1 MIMHCVSYYRET
13 ESQETVYES
22 GSQSPWVAYP
32 KHKICLQSQ
41 LQAQPPGG
49 FIKYEPKKGSFNSLD
64 SCHLVS
70 SSLSSQSL
78 LNSPSCKPLMAKSHH
93 RDLWSSPV
101 FRLTLIS
108 PSAGSSITRVFSSQR
123 GWLCR
128 QQSVYRIY
136 PVQLENFGEYKCEV
150 SNRVSSKT
158 SLPILFQDEWVTFP
172 LLLQQSEGIFFK
184 SMTY

>member
-22 GSQSPWVAYP
+22 GSQNPWVAYP

-70 SSLSSQSL
+70 SLSSQSL

-101 FRLTLIS
+101 FHLTLIS
-108 PSAGSSITRVFSSQR
+108 PSAGSSTTRVFSSQR

-128 QQSVYRIY
+128 QQSVDSEYTLYSWRILESIGVRSLTESVQR
-136 PVQLENFGEYKCEV
+136 PV
-150 SNRVSSKT
+150 
-158 SLPILFQDEWVTFP
+158 FQSCFRMNE
-172 LLLQQSEGIFFK
+172 
-184 SMTY
+184 